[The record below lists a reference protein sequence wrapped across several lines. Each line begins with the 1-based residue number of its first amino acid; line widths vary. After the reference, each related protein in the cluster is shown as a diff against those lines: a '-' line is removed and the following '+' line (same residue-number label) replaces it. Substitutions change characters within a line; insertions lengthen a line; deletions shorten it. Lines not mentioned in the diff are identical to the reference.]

1 MVLECGVHH
10 LQFYNFKDS
19 VLRREPLLLKAE
31 SITFHTFKTENSM
44 KFNFFR
50 LCLQL
55 SKIRNI
61 NNGLLSL
68 KIRQY
73 SGWDEFVLG
82 D

>member
-10 LQFYNFKDS
+10 FQFYNFKES
-19 VLRREPLLLKAE
+19 LLHREPLPLKAE
-31 SITFHTFKTENSM
+31 SVTFHTCKTENSM

-50 LCLQL
+50 LCLQP
-55 SKIRNI
+55 SKISNI
-61 NNGLLSL
+61 NNELLSL
-68 KIRQY
+68 KICQR